1 MAGAGTNDR
10 SGEPGMAPTPL
21 AAENLYGDV
30 LASLSEAILVA
41 DDDGRILYT
50 NDAAARLSGRAPT
63 ELTDAILLDALSS
76 DPTSPLRDCCL
87 ASLRDRQ
94 PIALGAYS
102 DVLAC
107 WLELHVYPRP
117 GGSTVI

>member
-63 ELTDAILLDALSS
+63 ELTGAILLDALSS

-87 ASLRDRQ
+87 ASL
-94 PIALGAYS
+94 
-102 DVLAC
+102 
-107 WLELHVYPRP
+107 
-117 GGSTVI
+117 